1 MKTIIKRF
9 FILASTM
16 SLFTACNNKS
26 VELPE
31 LKVNAEG
38 AIQLEIHPASKDSLQ
53 DIQKWHPTEDKI
65 CVVLGYGY
73 NEGNTKDEILENLSD
88 KYGLSEEGGL
98 IVPVVYPDDFLHSGK
113 IRLSTLKDI
122 AENYNLKGFIILGA
136 PEDTNKALTR
146 IEDSNGGKR
155 YLPVFA
161 FFSQDDVSGMEA
173 ACDFIVDHIQLNS
186 TTETAQII
194 ESDIQTLV
202 NNSVDYM
209 LALDGPL
216 VVNEELIQ
224 QEQQK
229 NLFLHVQQ
237 IVGKNRSLTPAID
250 DETGFYSANHFV
262 IK

>member
-1 MKTIIKRF
+1 MKTMVKRF
-9 FILASTM
+9 IILASSIT
-16 SLFTACNNKS
+16 LFTACNNKK
-26 VELPE
+26 VIVPE

-38 AIQLEIHPASKDSLQ
+38 AIQLEIHPASKESLQ
-53 DIQKWHPTEDKI
+53 DVQKWHPTEDKV

-73 NEGNTKDEILENLSD
+73 NEGATKDEIIANLSN
-88 KYGLSEEGGL
+88 KYGLSEDGGL

-113 IRLSTLKDI
+113 IRLSTLKDVS
-122 AENYNLKGFIILGA
+122 EDYQLKGFIILGA

-146 IEDSNGGKR
+146 IEDANGGKR

-173 ACDFIVDHIQLNS
+173 ACDFIVDHIQSNS
-186 TTETAQII
+186 TTESAQII
-194 ESDIQTLV
+194 EADIQTLV
-202 NNSVDYM
+202 NNSIDYM

-216 VVNEELIQ
+216 IVNEELIQ

-229 NLFLHVQQ
+229 NLFQHVQQ
-237 IVGKNRSLTPAID
+237 IVGKNRNLAPAID
-250 DETGFYSANHFV
+250 DETGFSSANHFV